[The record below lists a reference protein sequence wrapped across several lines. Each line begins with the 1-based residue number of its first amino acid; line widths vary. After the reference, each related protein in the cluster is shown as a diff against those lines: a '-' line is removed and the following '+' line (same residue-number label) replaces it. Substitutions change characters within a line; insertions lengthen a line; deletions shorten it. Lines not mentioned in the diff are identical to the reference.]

1 MKRPGS
7 RMPLLVA
14 ALLASGTA
22 LAFGFTAA
30 CDGDPQPAETGNS
43 TGVTAVEH
51 EGTIELDR
59 SQLGLGEEVVIT
71 GSGWNGN
78 GPIKIFL
85 LTEEQYFA
93 GGSARA
99 IEREAVRLGEVT
111 PDGDDSVIF
120 RFRLTE
126 TYEMR
131 DGTPLRI
138 ETGQKLF
145 VFAQQDTE
153 RGFSGV
159 GVGPLIVRP

>member
-1 MKRPGS
+1 MKRPGT
-7 RMPLLVA
+7 RMPLLA
-14 ALLASGTA
+14 ASLLASGTA

-30 CDGDPQPAETGNS
+30 CDGEPRPAETGIS
-43 TGVTAVEH
+43 TGVTAVGH
-51 EGTIELDR
+51 EGTIDLER

-78 GPIKIFL
+78 GPVKIYL
-85 LTEEQYFA
+85 LTEEQVLA
-93 GGSARA
+93 GGSVRA

-120 RFRLTE
+120 RFRLAE
-126 TYEMR
+126 TYER
-131 DGTPLRI
+131 PDGNPLRI

-153 RGFSGV
+153 RGSSGEGV
-159 GVGPLIVRP
+159 GLLIVQ